1 MMANKITLLVH
12 EVIKKAA
19 SQNLKAD
26 KIKVL
31 RQHDSFGL
39 RTILQG
45 TYNPNIVFSLPK
57 GEPPYTA
64 NKVQSAP
71 SNLHRQS
78 RKLGI
83 FVESSK
89 LDQVKKERKFIE
101 LLEAIHPEDA
111 KIVLQM
117 KDKKP
122 FKGIS
127 AAVVK
132 EAFPNILP

>member
-1 MMANKITLLVH
+1 MANKITLLVH

-19 SQNLKAD
+19 RQNLKAD

-45 TYNPNIVFSLPK
+45 AYNPNIVFSLPE
-57 GEPPYTA
+57 GVPPYTP

-71 SNLHRQS
+71 STLHRKS
-78 RKLGI
+78 RHLGI

-127 AAVVK
+127 SAVVK